1 MFLLGSN
8 MISNRRPISTCP
20 PRTESGKP
28 APRRKQERQT
38 VCVYVANTC
47 QCYRAGRTFLLVPKK
62 PPKPLRDFHVGDR
75 VKVNPHRGRT
85 VDAVIKAVTT
95 DQKGRVRLQV
105 EFGKDKTAFV
115 YNWQLRLM
123 YRCSRLRFHGKETFT
138 RLRPERLASY
148 NIWSASRS
156 KAAQKL
162 QARHPQA
169 PRNSQS
175 ASRT

>member
-75 VKVNPHRGRT
+75 VKVNPHRGR
-85 VDAVIKAVTT
+85 AVEAVVKAVTT
-95 DQKGRVRLQV
+95 TKRVESVCRLNL
-105 EFGKDKTAFV
+105 GKTRRHSFTTGKFAIDISGFSLT
-115 YNWQLRLM
+115 LR
-123 YRCSRLRFHGKETFT
+123 
-138 RLRPERLASY
+138 
-148 NIWSASRS
+148 
-156 KAAQKL
+156 KL
-162 QARHPQA
+162 VTSMPI
-169 PRNSQS
+169 
-175 ASRT
+175 RTIRE